1 MARKAGVNLTHVAL
15 KSGVSTT
22 TASMVLSDRWQEF
35 RIAPATRD
43 QVLAAADELGYV
55 AKRSK
60 AKASQRSRLW
70 TIFAPL
76 DFDAGPTSEFF
87 RGVYTYVEDEGLGVE
102 TVVFP
107 FERDRLR
114 DKASWMR
121 PDFSSGAIMIG
132 LSDEDLAFVESED
145 FGIPIV
151 LVNRVAKN
159 WPSVVTDDYE
169 VGNRVMRHFDERG
182 LTQVAMI
189 MPDYTTRSQSLRAVG
204 FQDTLRELRRAAGG
218 DTSAEIPQARA
229 VNDYAGGRRAVEE
242 LIPHLTPSTGVFVLY
257 DHMVGGVI
265 HGLQEHGFTVPG
277 DIEVVSYGNS
287 AVNALM
293 RPTVTSVAAPIA
305 QMSRDCARALHQA
318 STVASDMGSFSRL
331 HDVEII
337 FRESSPET
345 SP

>member
-1 MARKAGVNLTHVAL
+1 MARKAGVSLTQVAL

-43 QVLAAADELGYV
+43 QVLAAAGELGYV
-55 AKRSK
+55 AKAPK
-60 AKASQRSRLW
+60 AKASQRPRLW

-87 RGVYTYVEDEGLGVE
+87 RGVYTYIADEGLDIE

-107 FERDRLR
+107 FERDRLC
-114 DKASWMR
+114 DKAAWMR

-132 LSDEDLAFVESED
+132 LSDEDLAFLESSD
-145 FGIPIV
+145 FGIPII

-169 VGNRVMRHFDERG
+169 VGNRVMRHFEARG
-182 LTQVAMI
+182 LSRVAMI
-189 MPDYTTRSQSLRAVG
+189 MPDYSTRSQSLRAVG
-204 FQDTLRELRRAAGG
+204 FQDTFRELRRESGA
-218 DTSAEIPQARA
+218 AEIPQARA
-229 VNDYAGGRRAVEE
+229 ANDYSGGRSAVEQ
-242 LIPHLTPSTGVFVLY
+242 LLPHLARSTGIFVLY

-265 HGLQEHGFTVPG
+265 HALQENGFAVPN

-287 AVNALM
+287 TVNALM
-293 RPTVTSVAAPIA
+293 RPSVTSVAAPIS

-318 STVASDMGSFSRL
+318 STVAADMGNFSRF

-345 SP
+345 PN